1 MSSSTGKSQSASP
14 YVWVAAGLLSLTL
27 FSVYAH
33 ENRQAGGLAQPLRTI
48 PSVLDRWV
56 STSST
61 TQIDP
66 AVMRKLLAKDYLQRN
81 YATANQQLELWVS
94 YHENRRPGEGLHS
107 PKNCLP
113 GSGWEFANLETIPI
127 PTSSGSVLIN
137 RATVRKGG
145 DRRVVLYW
153 YQNAKRAIASEYRAK
168 AYQVWDALLTGQTGA
183 TLVRIT
189 TFDNSEA
196 VEAATQFASSAY
208 SAVGECFKG
217 QVTPQ
222 HTASR

>member
-1 MSSSTGKSQSASP
+1 MAVTL
-14 YVWVAAGLLSLTL
+14 AG
-27 FSVYAH
+27 VYTH
-33 ENRQAGGLAQPLRTI
+33 ENRQASGLAQPLGSI
-48 PSVLDRWV
+48 QPVLGRWV
-56 STSST
+56 STGT
-61 TQIDP
+61 KAEIDP
-66 AVMRKLLAKDYLQRN
+66 AVMRKLLARDYLQRN
-81 YATANQQLELWVS
+81 YANADQQVELWVS

-107 PKNCLP
+107 PKSCLP

-189 TFDNSEA
+189 AFDNPEA
-196 VEAATQFASSAY
+196 IEAATQFAPSAY
-208 SAVGECFKG
+208 SAVDQCFRG
-217 QVTPQ
+217 ATSQQ
-222 HTASR
+222 RAAN